1 MMTTNNPYQQA
12 ASAYQ
17 GAHETHM
24 SGYDVVVELYK
35 GIIKN
40 VGAAKTAYQDGD
52 LEQMCK
58 LNEKT
63 TKILIA
69 LQSHLNHEQGG
80 EAAAFLD
87 SFYTGLFGQ
96 LMGVLRKEDPAAE
109 FDAVLERIKPVY
121 EIWCGHAAN
130 NAPKTEKPAE
140 SVDIQN

>member
-1 MMTTNNPYQQA
+1 MTDNNPYQQA
-12 ASAYQ
+12 SSAYQ
-17 GAHETHM
+17 NIHETHM
-24 SGYDVVVELYK
+24 GGFDVVVELYK
-35 GIIKN
+35 GIIRN
-40 VGAAKTAYQDGD
+40 TEAAKTAYQNGE

-87 SFYTGLFGQ
+87 SFYTGIFGQ

-109 FDAVLERIKPVY
+109 FDQVLEYLKPVY
-121 EIWCGHAAN
+121 EMWCKHAAN
-130 NAPKTEKPAE
+130 SAPKAAAPINAE
-140 SVDIQN
+140 T

>member
-1 MMTTNNPYQQA
+1 MMTNNPYQQA

-24 SGYDVVVELYK
+24 GGFDVVVELYK

-40 VGAAKTAYQDGD
+40 VTAAKTAYQKGE
-52 LEQMCK
+52 LEEMCK

-80 EAAAFLD
+80 EAANFLD
-87 SFYTGLFGQ
+87 VFYTGIFGK
-96 LMGVLRKEDPAAE
+96 LMSVLRKEDPAAA
-109 FDAVLERIKPVY
+109 FDEILELIKPVY
-121 EIWCGHAAN
+121 EIWCGHAAT
-130 NAPKTEKPAE
+130 NARQSQKPAE
-140 SVDIQN
+140 PVDIQN